1 VDNDVAPELSRK
13 RLGDQFGGFSGR
25 VVAQLAAAIVA
36 QDPVVETIVRDDVKG
51 GCHGLSRSH
60 NPNG

>member
-36 QDPVVETIVRDDVKG
+36 SSK
-51 GCHGLSRSH
+51 LSS
-60 NPNG
+60 GTM